1 MELVTNAHIWQKIS
15 CFFGKIN
22 WKCLFWNSTSATIQE
37 TCWRR
42 TLYMLV
48 YDTNSLELI
57 LFSVLAHTFR
67 VLSRKGWNLLPVFK
81 CNVTVNSVR
90 IDNFYTDFRLQIRCS
105 FQLILNIIQN
115 DGIENPGIRGVKG
128 LIQKIE
134 KKTFQLLLR
143 SPELYWTFPKSS
155 SFFFST

>member
-1 MELVTNAHIWQKIS
+1 MLMESVKNCTDLTKSFLMFLLKITEYAY
-15 CFFGKIN
+15 
-22 WKCLFWNSTSATIQE
+22 FWNKTSATIQK

-48 YDTNSLELI
+48 YDTNSVELI

-81 CNVTVNSVR
+81 CNITVNSVR

-105 FQLILNIIQN
+105 FWIFLNIIQK
-115 DGIENPGIRGVKG
+115 DDIENRGIRGVKCIDTIKLRKSFQV
-128 LIQKIE
+128 LIGN
-134 KKTFQLLLR
+134 TD
-143 SPELYWTFPKSS
+143 
-155 SFFFST
+155 